1 MGSMPIIPKDSYLT
15 IFSLAAAVVFIALI
29 VTRYFMHQPK
39 KRSIANRALLR
50 GLLEEFGL
58 EIPSELENAN
68 IKDFR
73 SMKPP
78 ING

>member
-1 MGSMPIIPKDSYLT
+1 MPIIPSNSYLT
-15 IFSLAAAVVFIALI
+15 IISLTALFTFIALV
-29 VTRYFMHQPK
+29 VTRYFVHQPK

-68 IKDFR
+68 ITDFR

>member
-1 MGSMPIIPKDSYLT
+1 MPIIPTNPYLT
-15 IFSLAAAVVFIALI
+15 IFSIAAAFIFISLI
-29 VTRYFMHQPK
+29 ATRYFMHQPK
-39 KRSIANRALLR
+39 QRSIANRALLR

-58 EIPSELENAN
+58 EIPSELKNAN

-73 SMKPP
+73 SIKPP